1 MSSSATPMSTPM
13 PGTVVRSSL
22 SATMAMQDTVDCVGP
37 GGLIEPKSVGSFAA
51 SSDAPIAIR
60 VEGVGK
66 CYQVYNNPADR
77 LKQALFRFR
86 KKKYAR
92 DFWALRD
99 ISLSV
104 RKGDSLGILG
114 RNGSGKSTLLQ
125 IIAGT
130 LAPTT
135 GFAEVAGRV
144 AALLELGSGFNPE
157 FTGRENVY
165 LNAAILGLS
174 RAQID
179 ERFDAIAAFADI
191 GEFIDQPV
199 KTYSSGMLVRLAFA
213 VQVQVEPDILIVDEA
228 LAVGDALFQKRC
240 YTRLEELRAK
250 GVTLLFVS
258 HSQESVRTL
267 TSHAILLDKG
277 RVVASG
283 TSADVILEYRK
294 LLHEAEKSFF
304 DQEIKRHQQP
314 SATAASGTSLAATG
328 SANGTHVTKPREVVA
343 TPTVA
348 PSTSATRN
356 LSFGDQDATITRVEV
371 LDESGKPATYFT
383 SGQAM
388 SIRVHFQ
395 CHEPVSQLNVAIRL
409 RNKQGVK
416 VTSWGTF
423 NQDLAVL
430 DDARA
435 SDAQRSGTF
444 WRRTFAKG
452 HAGCVQFDFD
462 CTLGTDLYE
471 VQAGLVQELD
481 TTYMNQR
488 VIHWKDEAAFFQ
500 VGVVRQ
506 AAPSPREQFFGG
518 LVNLQIKATT
528 VD

>member
-1 MSSSATPMSTPM
+1 MSSSATPSSTPIAA
-13 PGTVVRSSL
+13 S
-22 SATMAMQDTVDCVGP
+22 VGP
-37 GGLIEPKSVGSFAA
+37 SLAEALAMEDPVDFVGPSGLIEPKVAESLATNSN
-51 SSDAPIAIR
+51 APVAIH
-60 VEGVGK
+60 VQGVGK
-66 CYQVYNNPADR
+66 CYQIYNNPADR

-86 KKKYAR
+86 NKKYAR

-99 ISLSV
+99 VSLTV
-104 RKGDSLGILG
+104 RKGESLGILG

-144 AALLELGSGFNPE
+144 AALLELGSGFNPD

-165 LNAAILGLS
+165 LNAAILGLN

-304 DQEIKRHQQP
+304 DREIKRHQQP
-314 SATAASGTSLAATG
+314 AMPSDPAASMTPTGSVNGTHATKQHEAVSTVTVPAATG
-328 SANGTHVTKPREVVA
+328 
-343 TPTVA
+343 
-348 PSTSATRN
+348 ATRN

-371 LDESGKPATYFT
+371 LDATGEPTTYFT
-383 SGQAM
+383 SGQAL
-388 SIRVHFQ
+388 SIRVHFE
-395 CHEPVSQLNVAIRL
+395 CHEPVSRLNVAIRL
-409 RNKQGVK
+409 RNKQGVM

-435 SDAQRSGTF
+435 TEAQRTNTF
-444 WRRTFAKG
+444 WRRSFAKG
-452 HAGCVQFDFD
+452 YKGWVQFDFG

-471 VQAGLVQELD
+471 VQAGLVEELD
-481 TTYMNQR
+481 TSYMNQR
-488 VIHWKDEAAFFQ
+488 IIHWKDEAGFFQ

-506 AAPSPREQFFGG
+506 AAQTPREQFFGG
-518 LVNLQIKATT
+518 LVNLQIKATSL
-528 VD
+528 D